1 MWEPVT
7 SFLPRNVRCERECL
21 VYNTPLFSGASV
33 QDGKLSSPHL
43 GNTRTPPL
51 LLYRVYTCVFNMN
64 RAGVF
69 HNDLGN
75 LSNVLIDLPRND
87 FAIVDYEFTHVDAA
101 IQLPLGFSSYAESY
115 VSAFYGSTV
124 TPSEHWGQC
133 GVWVSPAPAMWDVH
147 MLHRR
152 TCPRPRT
159 VGSYIWNTQ
168 QSSVGP
174 VKHVP
179 KARKRPAPI
188 TMPSDDDVD
197 ILASF
202 GGSGEAVSVGRR
214 SVRVFHSD
222 GDLTFVRPLR
232 RLAGSYGRFDPEEFV
247 CAYKQRV
254 EDVRA
259 RLDSSEFYYLF

>member
-1 MWEPVT
+1 
-7 SFLPRNVRCERECL
+7 
-21 VYNTPLFSGASV
+21 
-33 QDGKLSSPHL
+33 
-43 GNTRTPPL
+43 
-51 LLYRVYTCVFNMN
+51 MN

-75 LSNVLIDLPRND
+75 LSNVLIDLPRGE
-87 FAIVDYEFTHVDAA
+87 FAIVDYEFVNVDAA

-115 VSAFYGSTV
+115 VSAFYSPAV

-133 GVWVSPAPAMWDVH
+133 GVWVSPAPAMWDVD

-159 VGSYIWNTQ
+159 VGSYIWKSPQ
-168 QSSVGP
+168 ADIGP
-174 VKHVP
+174 FKHHASR
-179 KARKRPAPI
+179 ARKRPAPL
-188 TMPSDDDVD
+188 TMPVDDDVD
-197 ILASF
+197 GLASF

-222 GDLTFVRPLR
+222 GELTFVRPLR

-254 EDVRA
+254 DAVRE
-259 RLDSSEFYYLF
+259 RLNSSDFYFFF